1 MKLLPKLFLLVLTL
15 FVYLVNGQSQGVI
28 TGIVTSGADGAP
40 LPGVT
45 VLVPKTAAATVTDGE
60 GKFSVRITK
69 SVTQL
74 QFSYT
79 GFATQ
84 LVDVNNRSVIDVK
97 MSVGGNPLS
106 EVIVTALGVETQ
118 RKAIGYSAQVVEGK
132 SLTEAREVNVANG
145 LKGKVAGVHVNP
157 SSGGAGASSFVII
170 RGNSSLTGDPQPL
183 YVVDGIPIDN
193 QTIDQPNIGNGRD
206 FGDGIGNINPDDIEN
221 ITVLKGPAAA
231 SLYGSRGAN
240 GVILVSTKKG
250 RKGKGAMIDF
260 NSNAVFEKPNV
271 NPTKQNIWGGG
282 YDDNYTSLN
291 TVTIGGQQ
299 VIQWPNWLID
309 NWGGKMDGQPI
320 SVETWPELGLK
331 PYTPR
336 PVNNLQRFYNTGST
350 LTNTVGASG
359 GDDKTVYRFSA
370 SDLHNEG
377 IIPHQSLQ
385 RQTLDLRVSA
395 NVTPKLYIDAK
406 INYIREKG
414 ENRPQNGINFTNV
427 AADLNIIPNF
437 IDLDWL
443 KNYKRPDG
451 SMVNWK
457 AGSPYNPYW
466 VVNEIKENDTRDRMI
481 GFISAKYKFNDWLSL
496 QGRTGTDFY
505 TDVRFSSV
513 GAGTPGSYLDGEVN
527 SNQIRVKEENTDALL
542 TASGKLSADFNGS
555 FSVGANHR
563 NHDEQFS
570 GNEGIGLNVPGL
582 YNISN
587 AQLVIPRSYYSRKQ
601 INSVYYFGQLS
612 YKGFLYLDI
621 TGRNDWSSTLGL
633 NNQSF
638 FYPSVSSSFIFTDA
652 FAMKSKILSFGKLRA
667 SYAEAGN
674 DAAPYQTTAGYNVNS
689 STNYNGQ
696 PFASIRDVIPALNL
710 KNELTHSYE
719 FGTELRFFENRLGID
734 VTYYNSSTTNQI
746 LHLGLAAP
754 TGFSTAVIN
763 AGEIRNKGLEIF
775 LTATAV
781 KAGSFR
787 WDISINFSHNRSEVV
802 SLYPGVATLPLLNP
816 GDAGIEARPGQPF
829 GNIVGFKF
837 LRNENGDILL
847 DASGKWQRSADRVVL
862 GNIQPDF
869 LGGITNT
876 FSYKGFSLSAMI
888 DVRKGG
894 QVYSYTKYDQ
904 MAKGTGKFTEN
915 RTNLIANGVIE
926 TSPGKYEKNDKV
938 IVASDYYAGQGPW
951 GGIDQTMVINAD
963 YVALREATLS
973 YDLGSSLFKKTVFRT
988 ARLSVVGRNLF
999 YLYRDPQFKL
1009 MDISPETAFSPTAAA
1024 QGFEA
1029 RGIPTTRSL
1038 GLNLSFSF

>member
-1 MKLLPKLFLLVLTL
+1 MKLLPKLILVFFTLLVCT
-15 FVYLVNGQSQGVI
+15 VDGQGQEII
-28 TGIVTSGADGAP
+28 TGNVTSGEDGAP
-40 LPGVT
+40 LSGVT
-45 VLVPKTAAATVTDGE
+45 VMIPNTNVATITNAE
-60 GKFSVRITK
+60 GKFSLNASKKI
-69 SVTQL
+69 TQL
-74 QFSYT
+74 QFSYA
-79 GFATQ
+79 GYATQ
-84 LVDVNNRSVIDVK
+84 LVNINGRAVIEIK
-97 MSVGGNPLS
+97 MAVGGGQLS
-106 EVIVTALGVETQ
+106 EVIVTALGIETQ
-118 RKAIGYSAQVVEGK
+118 KKAIGYSAQVVEGK
-132 SLTEAREVNVANG
+132 SLTEAREPNVANA

-157 SSGGAGASSFVII
+157 SSGGAGASSFVMI
-170 RGNSSLTGDPQPL
+170 RGNSSLTGNGQPL

-193 QTIDQPNIGNGRD
+193 QTIDAPNIGNGRD

-221 ITVLKGPAAA
+221 LTVLKGPAAA
-231 SLYGSRGAN
+231 SLYGARGAN
-240 GVILVSTKKG
+240 GVILVTTKKG
-250 RKGKGAMIDF
+250 KKGKGASIDF

-271 NPTKQNIWGGG
+271 TPTRQNTWGGG

-299 VIQWPNWLID
+299 VIQWPSWLID

-320 SVETWPELGLK
+320 NIQTWPELGLV
-331 PYTPR
+331 PYTPK

-350 LTNTVGASG
+350 LTNTVGVSG

-370 SDLHNEG
+370 SDLHNKG
-377 IIPHQSLQ
+377 IVPNQTLQ

-395 NVTPKLYIDAK
+395 NVMPRLYVDAK
-406 INYIREKG
+406 INYIRDKG

-437 IDLDWL
+437 IDLNWL
-443 KNYKRPDG
+443 KNYKRADG

-457 AGSPYNPYW
+457 SGSPYNPYW

-481 GFISAKYKFNDWLSL
+481 GFISAKYKFTDWLSL
-496 QGRTGTDFY
+496 QARTGTDFY
-505 TDVRFSSV
+505 TDVRFSRV
-513 GAGTPGSYLDGEVN
+513 GAGSPGSYINGEVN
-527 SNQIRVKEENTDALL
+527 SNQIRVKEENSDALL
-542 TASGKLSADFNGS
+542 TATGKLNKNFNGS

-587 AQLVIPRSYYSRKQ
+587 AKLIIPRSYYKRKQ

-633 NNQSF
+633 KNQSF
-638 FYPSVSSSFIFTDA
+638 FYPSVSSSFVFTEA
-652 FAMKSKILSFGKLRA
+652 LGINPKILSFGKLRA

-674 DAAPYQTTAGYNVNS
+674 DADPYQTTSGYSVS
-689 STNYNGQ
+689 SSSNFNGQ
-696 PFASIRDVIPALNL
+696 PYAYIRDVIPLLDL

-719 FGTELRFFENRLGID
+719 FGSELKFFNNRLGID

-746 LHLGLAAP
+746 LNLGLPAP
-754 TGFSTAVIN
+754 TGFSAAVIN
-763 AGEIRNKGLEIF
+763 SGEIRNKGIEIF
-775 LTATAV
+775 LSATPL
-781 KAGSFR
+781 KIGSFR
-787 WDISINFSHNRSEVV
+787 WDVTINFSHNKSEVV
-802 SLYPGVATLPLLNP
+802 SLYPGVATLPILNP
-816 GDAGIEARPGQPF
+816 GDASIEARPGQPF
-829 GNIVGFKF
+829 GNIVGYKIM
-837 LRNENGDILL
+837 RNENGDVLL
-847 DASGKWQRSADRVVL
+847 DANGKFQRSADRVVL
-862 GNIQPDF
+862 GNVQPDF

-876 FSYKGFSLSAMI
+876 FSFIGFSLSAMI

-926 TSPGKYEKNDKV
+926 TSPGKYVKNDKV

-951 GGIDQTMVINAD
+951 GGIDETMVINAD

-973 YDLGSSLFKKTVFRT
+973 YDLGLSLFKKTFFRT
-988 ARLSVVGRNLF
+988 ARLSLVGRNLF

-1009 MDISPETAFSPTAAA
+1009 MDVSPETAFSPTAAA